1 MFMAT
6 KRMLYLTVAALLS
19 QVFSAPFAWAQMTRL
34 NVGYSA
40 ASADQ
45 LPAWVAK
52 DSGIFAKN
60 GLDVQLI
67 FFTGGTTAILALV
80 SGDVPIT
87 QVSGPG
93 LVNSALAGSDA
104 VFVAA
109 GTISLNYVLM
119 GKPGIKTAE
128 QLKGGTV
135 AISRFGSAT
144 DSIARFA
151 LRRIGLTPGKDVTL
165 VQVGSGPDRLSAAL
179 TGRVTAAVINPP
191 SSFIAEKR
199 GLAVVADVAKMG
211 LVFQHTGVGT
221 TRRYIKEHSDIVRR
235 YVKAHVEAV
244 HKMWTDKEATI
255 KALSKHMGSGL
266 DRETLE
272 KSYDNVMTEAFYP
285 KKQYPSL
292 EGLKTVIEGVAERDP
307 RAKSVTPEQFV
318 DFTFIKEL
326 DQSGYIDGL
335 YKKK

>member
-1 MFMAT
+1 MNRSNLLTIFFLISLALCLSSKLAVAQLT
-6 KRMLYLTVAALLS
+6 K
-19 QVFSAPFAWAQMTRL
+19 L

-40 ASADQ
+40 VSADQ

-52 DSGIFAKN
+52 DSGIFAKY

-67 FFTGGTTAILALV
+67 FFTGGSTAILALV

-93 LVNSALAGSDA
+93 LVSSVLGGSDA

-109 GTISLNYVLM
+109 GITSLNYVLM
-119 GKPGIKTAE
+119 GKPGVKSIE
-128 QLKGGTV
+128 QLKGGTL

-151 LRRIGLTPGKDVTL
+151 LKKVGLSVGKDVTL
-165 VQVGSGPDRLSAAL
+165 IQVSSGPERLGAL
-179 TGRVTAAVINPP
+179 QTGRVTAAVINPP

-199 GLAVVADVAKMG
+199 GMAVLADVAQMG
-211 LVFQHTGVGT
+211 LVFQHTGAAT
-221 TRRYIKEHSDIVRR
+221 TKKFIREHNDVVRR
-235 YVKAHVEAV
+235 YVRAHVEAV

-255 KALSKHMGSGL
+255 RALGKYMGSGL
-266 DRETLE
+266 DREILDRSRE
-272 KSYDNVMTEAFYP
+272 NVMHETLYP

-292 EGLKTVIEGVAERDP
+292 EGLKTVIDDLAERDP
-307 RAKSVTPEQFV
+307 RAKTVKPEQFV

-326 DQSGYIDGL
+326 DQSGFIDGL
-335 YKKK
+335 YKK

>member
-1 MFMAT
+1 VTRRKLLQSF
-6 KRMLYLTVAALLS
+6 LALLCLLLS
-19 QVFSAPFAWAQMTRL
+19 STAVVAQLTRL

-40 ASADQ
+40 VSADQ

-52 DSGIFAKN
+52 ETGIFAKN

-80 SGDVPIT
+80 SGDVPMT

-93 LVNSALAGSDA
+93 LVNSVMAGSDA

-109 GTISLNYVLM
+109 GMTSLNYVLM
-119 GKPGIKTAE
+119 GKPGIKSAE
-128 QLKGGTV
+128 QLKGGTL

-151 LRRIGLTPGKDVTL
+151 LRKIGMAPGKDVTL
-165 VQVGSGPDRLSAAL
+165 MQVGSGPERLNALL
-179 TGRVTAAVINPP
+179 TGRVSAAVINPP

-199 GLAVVADVAKMG
+199 GLAVIADVAQMG
-211 LVFQHTGVGT
+211 LVFQHTAPAT
-221 TRRYIKEHSDIVRR
+221 TRRFIKEHPDTVRR
-235 YVKAHVEAV
+235 YVRSHVEAV
-244 HKMWTDKEATI
+244 HKVWTDKEATVRTLG
-255 KALSKHMGSGL
+255 KYMGSGVER
-266 DRETLE
+266 DILE
-272 KSYDNVMTEAFYP
+272 KSRENVLTEALFP

-292 EGLKTVIEGVAERDP
+292 EGLKTVLDEIAERDP
-307 RAKSVTPEQFV
+307 RAKTAKPEQFV
-318 DFTFIKEL
+318 DLTFIREL
-326 DQSGYIDGL
+326 DQSGFIDGL

>member
-1 MFMAT
+1 MMA
-6 KRMLYLTVAALLS
+6 KKSLFSLIAFLLL
-19 QVFSAPFAWAQMTRL
+19 QFFPGPDAMAQMTRL

-40 ASADQ
+40 VSADQ

-60 GLDVQLI
+60 GLDVDLI

-93 LVNSALAGSDA
+93 LVSSALAGSDA
-104 VFVAA
+104 VFIAS

-119 GKPGIKTAE
+119 GKPGIKSQE
-128 QLKGGTV
+128 QLKGGTL

-151 LRRIGLTPGKDVTL
+151 LRKMNLMPGKDVTL
-165 VQVGSGPDRLSAAL
+165 IQVGSGPERMNAVM
-179 TGRVTAAVINPP
+179 TGKVTAAVINPP

-199 GLAVVADVAKMG
+199 GLAVLADVAQMG
-211 LVFQHTGVGT
+211 LVFQHTGAAT
-221 TRRYIKEHSDIVRR
+221 TKKYIRENPDTVRR
-235 YVKAHVEAV
+235 YVKSHVEAV

-255 KALSKHMGSGL
+255 RALGKHMPGVER
-266 DRETLE
+266 DILE
-272 KSYDNVMTEAFYP
+272 QSYKNVMTEELYP

-292 EGLKTVIEGVAERDP
+292 EGLKTVLDELAERDP
-307 RAKSVTPEQFV
+307 RAKSAKPEQFV
-318 DFTFIKEL
+318 DSSFIKEL

>member
-1 MFMAT
+1 MKGYRT
-6 KRMLYLTVAALLS
+6 LSVIVYLGWLLLGVAAPA
-19 QVFSAPFAWAQMTRL
+19 SAQLTRV

-40 ASADQ
+40 VSADQ

-52 DSGIFAKN
+52 ESGIFAKN

-93 LVNSALAGSDA
+93 LVNSVLAGSDA
-104 VFVAA
+104 VFIA
-109 GTISLNYVLM
+109 GGITSLNYVLI
-119 GKPGIKTAE
+119 GKPGIKSTE
-128 QLKGGTV
+128 QLKGGTL

-151 LRRIGLTPGKDVTL
+151 LKKLNLTPGKDVSL
-165 VQVGSGPDRLSAAL
+165 VQVGSGPDRLNAAL
-179 TGRVTAAVINPP
+179 TGRVTASVINPP
-191 SSFIAEKR
+191 SSFIAEKK
-199 GLAVVADVAKMG
+199 GLTVLADVAKMG
-211 LVFQHTGVGT
+211 LVFQHTGVAT
-221 TRRYIKEHSDIVRR
+221 TRRFTREHPETVRR
-235 YVKAHVEAV
+235 YLRSHVEAV
-244 HKMWTDKEATI
+244 HTMWTDKEATV
-255 KALSKHMGSGL
+255 KALGKYMGSGM
-266 DRETLE
+266 DREILE
-272 KSYDNVMTEAFYP
+272 KSRENVLTEAMFS

-292 EGLKTVIEGVAERDP
+292 EGLKTVLEDIGERDP
-307 RAKSVTPEQFV
+307 RAKTAKPEQFV

-326 DQSGYIDGL
+326 DGSGFIDAL

>member
-1 MFMAT
+1 
-6 KRMLYLTVAALLS
+6 
-19 QVFSAPFAWAQMTRL
+19 MTRL

-40 ASADQ
+40 VSADQ

-93 LVNSALAGSDA
+93 LVSSGLAGSDA
-104 VFVAA
+104 VFIAS

-119 GKPGIKTAE
+119 GKQGIKSTE
-128 QLKGGTV
+128 QLRGGTL

-151 LRRIGLTPGKDVTL
+151 LRKMGLTPGKDVTL
-165 VQVGSGPDRLSAAL
+165 VQVGSGPERLNATM
-179 TGRVTAAVINPP
+179 TGKVTAAVINPP

-199 GLAVVADVAKMG
+199 GLAILADVSKMG
-211 LVFQHTGVGT
+211 LVFQHTGAAT
-221 TRRYIKEHSDIVRR
+221 TRKYIRENPDTVRR
-235 YVKAHVEAV
+235 YVKSHVEAV

-255 KALSKHMGSGL
+255 RALGKHMPGV
-266 DRETLE
+266 DREILE
-272 KSYDNVMTEAFYP
+272 KSYENVMTETLYP

-292 EGLKTVIEGVAERDP
+292 KGLQTVLDELAERDP
-307 RAKSVTPEQFV
+307 RAKSAKPEQFA
-318 DFTFIKEL
+318 DSSFIKEL
-326 DQSGYIDGL
+326 DQSSYIDGL

>member
-1 MFMAT
+1 MDHGKFASIAIAAVI
-6 KRMLYLTVAALLS
+6 LFVAHAS
-19 QVFSAPFAWAQMTRL
+19 ITSAQLTRL

-40 ASADQ
+40 ISADQ

-52 DSGIFAKN
+52 ETGLFAKN

-93 LVNSALAGSDA
+93 LVNSALAGSDP

-109 GTISLNYVLM
+109 GITSLNYVLM
-119 GKPGIKTAE
+119 GRPGIKSAE

-151 LRRIGLTPGKDVTL
+151 LRKIGLTPGKDVTI
-165 VQVGSGPDRLSAAL
+165 VQVGSGPDRLNAAV
-179 TGRVTAAVINPP
+179 TGKVTASVLNPP
-191 SSFIAEKR
+191 SSFLAEKR
-199 GLAVVADVAKMG
+199 GLAVVADVAQMG
-211 LVFQHTGVGT
+211 LVFQHTGAAT
-221 TRRYIKEHSDIVRR
+221 TKRFIREHQDTVRR
-235 YVKAHVEAV
+235 YVKANVEAV
-244 HKMWTDKEATI
+244 HRMWTDREGTVRVLGKY
-255 KALSKHMGSGL
+255 MGSNL
-266 DRETLE
+266 DREILE
-272 KSYDNVMTEAFYP
+272 KSWENVMTEAFYP

-292 EGLKTVIEGVAERDP
+292 EGLKTVIDEIAERDP
-307 RAKSVTPEQFV
+307 RAKSAKPEQFV

-326 DQSGYIDGL
+326 DQSGFIDSL
-335 YKKK
+335 YKRK

>member
-1 MFMAT
+1 MT
-6 KRMLYLTVAALLS
+6 K
-19 QVFSAPFAWAQMTRL
+19 L

-40 ASADQ
+40 VSADQ

-52 DSGIFAKN
+52 ETGIFAKN

-109 GTISLNYVLM
+109 GITSLNYVLM
-119 GKPGIKTAE
+119 GKPGLKNVE
-128 QLKGGTV
+128 QLKGGTL

-165 VQVGSGPDRLSAAL
+165 MQVGSGPERLNALL
-179 TGRVTAAVINPP
+179 TGRVSAAVINPP
-191 SSFIAEKR
+191 SSFVAEKK
-199 GLAVVADVAKMG
+199 GLAVIADVAQMG
-211 LVFQHTGVGT
+211 LVFQHTGAAT
-221 TRRYIKEHSDIVRR
+221 TKRFIKENPDTVRR
-235 YVKAHVEAV
+235 YVRAHVEAV
-244 HKMWTDKEATI
+244 HKMWTDKEATVR
-255 KALSKHMGSGL
+255 ALGRYMGSGVER
-266 DRETLE
+266 DILE
-272 KSYDNVMTEAFYP
+272 KSRENVLTEALFS

-292 EGLKTVIEGVAERDP
+292 EGLKTVLDEIAERDP
-307 RAKSVTPEQFV
+307 RAKTAKPEQFV
-318 DFTFIKEL
+318 DLSFIREL
-326 DQSGYIDGL
+326 DQRGFIDGL

>member
-1 MFMAT
+1 MKKHRAIGPFLAFIA
-6 KRMLYLTVAALLS
+6 LCFVSAAS
-19 QVFSAPFAWAQMTRL
+19 GQTTRL

-40 ASADQ
+40 VSADQ

-52 DSGIFAKN
+52 DSGIFARN

-104 VFVAA
+104 VFIAS
-109 GTISLNYVLM
+109 GITSLNYVLM
-119 GKPGIKTAE
+119 GKPGIKSAE
-128 QLKGGTV
+128 QLKGGTL

-151 LRRIGLTPGKDVTL
+151 LRRLGMTPGKDVTL
-165 VQVGSGPDRLSAAL
+165 VQVGSGPERLNAVL
-179 TGRVTAAVINPP
+179 TGKVFGAVINPP

-199 GLAVVADVAKMG
+199 GLAVLADVAKMG
-211 LVFQHTGVGT
+211 LVFQHTGAAT
-221 TRRYIKEHSDIVRR
+221 TKKYIREHQDSVRR
-235 YVKAHVEAV
+235 YVRSHVEAV

-255 KALSKHMGSGL
+255 RALGKHMPGVE
-266 DRETLE
+266 REFLE
-272 KSYDNVMTEAFYP
+272 KSYDNVMTEALYS

-292 EGLKTVIEGVAERDP
+292 DGLKTVLDEVAERDA
-307 RAKSVTPEQFV
+307 RAKSAKPELFA
-318 DFTFIKEL
+318 DSSFIKEL

>member
-1 MFMAT
+1 M
-6 KRMLYLTVAALLS
+6 KRSALLLAVAYLTWFFLPVS
-19 QVFSAPFAWAQMTRL
+19 HVSAQLTHL
-34 NVGYSA
+34 HVGYSA
-40 ASADQ
+40 VSADQ

-52 DSGIFAKN
+52 DTGIFARN
-60 GLDVQLI
+60 GLDVELI

-93 LVNSALAGSDA
+93 LVNSALAGSGA

-109 GTISLNYVLM
+109 GVISLNYVLM

-128 QLKGGTV
+128 QLRGGTL

-151 LRRIGLTPGKDVTL
+151 LRKVGLTPGKDITF
-165 VQVGSGPDRLSAAL
+165 VQVGSGPERLSAVL

-199 GLAVVADVAKMG
+199 GLAVLADVAQMG
-211 LVFQHTGVGT
+211 LVFQHTGVAT
-221 TRRYIKEHSDIVRR
+221 TRRYIKEHHETVRR
-235 YVKAHVEAV
+235 YVKSHVEAV

-255 KALSKHMGSGL
+255 KALGKYMGSGV

-272 KSYDNVMTEAFYP
+272 KSYANVMTEALYP

-292 EGLKTVIEGVAERDP
+292 EGLKTVLEDISERDP
-307 RAKSVTPEQFV
+307 RAKTSKPEQFV
-318 DFTFIKEL
+318 DFSFIKEL
-326 DQSGYIDGL
+326 DASGFIDGL

>member
-1 MFMAT
+1 MIVQKSFC
-6 KRMLYLTVAALLS
+6 LTGTLLFLTILFGALS
-19 QVFSAPFAWAQMTRL
+19 QAQMTRL

-40 ASADQ
+40 ISADQ

-60 GLDVQLI
+60 GLDVELI
-67 FFTGGTTAILALV
+67 FFTGGSTAILALV

-93 LVNSALAGSDA
+93 LVSSALAGSDS

-109 GTISLNYVLM
+109 GITSLNYVLM
-119 GKPGIKTAE
+119 GKPGTKTIE
-128 QLKGGTV
+128 QLKGGTL

-151 LRRIGLTPGKDVTL
+151 LKKVGLTVGKEVTL
-165 VQVGSGPDRLSAAL
+165 VQVGSGPARLDAL
-179 TGRVTAAVINPP
+179 QTGKVTAAVINPP

-199 GLAVVADVAKMG
+199 GMAVLADVAQMG
-211 LVFQHTGVGT
+211 LVFQHTGAAT
-221 TRRYIKEHSDIVRR
+221 TKKYIRENHDIVRR
-235 YVKAHVEAV
+235 YVRAHVEAV
-244 HKMWTDKEATI
+244 HKMWTDKDATVR
-255 KALSKHMGSGL
+255 ALGKYMGGNL
-266 DRETLE
+266 DRDILE
-272 KSYDNVMTEAFYP
+272 KSRDNVMTEALYP

-292 EGLKTVIEGVAERDP
+292 EGLKTVIEDLAERDP
-307 RAKSVTPEQFV
+307 RAKSAKPEQFV
-318 DFTFIKEL
+318 DMSFIREL

>member
-1 MFMAT
+1 MAT

-109 GTISLNYVLM
+109 GIISLNYVLM

-165 VQVGSGPDRLSAAL
+165 VQVGSGPERLTAAL
-179 TGRVTAAVINPP
+179 TGRVTASVINPP

-199 GLAVVADVAKMG
+199 GLAVIADVAKMG

-221 TRRYIKEHSDIVRR
+221 TRRYIKEHPDIVRR

-272 KSYDNVMTEAFYP
+272 KSYDNVMTEALYP

-292 EGLKTVIEGVAERDP
+292 EGLKTVIEDVAERDP
-307 RAKSVTPEQFV
+307 RAKTTKPEQFV

>member
-1 MFMAT
+1 M
-6 KRMLYLTVAALLS
+6 KRSISFCSIGCLTWLFFLVS
-19 QVFSAPFAWAQMTRL
+19 PVSAQLTRL

-52 DSGIFAKN
+52 DSGIFVKN

-93 LVNSALAGSDA
+93 LVNSVLAGSDA

-109 GTISLNYVLM
+109 GIISLNYVLM
-119 GKPGIKTAE
+119 GKPGIKSAE
-128 QLKGGTV
+128 ELKGGTL

-151 LRRIGLTPGKDVTL
+151 LRKIGLTPGKNVTI
-165 VQVGSGPDRLSAAL
+165 VQVGSGPERLSAVL

-199 GLAVVADVAKMG
+199 GLAVIADVAQMG
-211 LVFQHTGVGT
+211 LIFQHTGVAT
-221 TRRYIKEHSDIVRR
+221 TRKFIKEQPDTVRR
-235 YVKAHVEAV
+235 YVRAHVEAV

-255 KALSKHMGSGL
+255 KALSKYMGSGV

-272 KSYDNVMTEAFYP
+272 KTYDNVMTESLYP

-292 EGLKTVIEGVAERDP
+292 EGLKTVLEDVSERDP
-307 RAKSVTPEQFV
+307 RAKAAKPEQFV
-318 DFTFIKEL
+318 DFSFIKEL
-326 DQSGYIDGL
+326 DGSGYIDGL

>member
-1 MFMAT
+1 MKKLIVFS
-6 KRMLYLTVAALLS
+6 LALLFLQLS
-19 QVFSAPFAWAQMTRL
+19 TYRLASAQMTRL

-60 GLDVQLI
+60 GLDIQLI

-93 LVNSALAGSDA
+93 LVNSAFAGSDA

-109 GTISLNYVLM
+109 GTTSLNYVLM

-144 DSIARFA
+144 DTIARFV
-151 LRRIGLTPGKDVTL
+151 LRRIGLTAGKDVTI
-165 VQVGSGPDRLSAAL
+165 VQVGSGPERLSAAL
-179 TGRVTAAVINPP
+179 TGRVTASVINPP
-191 SSFIAEKR
+191 SSFVAEKR
-199 GLAVVADVAKMG
+199 GLAIIADVAKMG
-211 LVFQHTGVGT
+211 LVFQHTGAAT
-221 TRRYIKEHSDIVRR
+221 TRKFIKEHPDIVRR
-235 YVKAHVEAV
+235 YVRSHVEAV

-255 KALSKHMGSGL
+255 KALSHYMGSGL

-272 KSYDNVMTEAFYP
+272 KSYDNVMTEAFYS

-292 EGLKTVIEGVAERDP
+292 EGIKTVLDDIAERDP
-307 RAKSVTPEQFV
+307 RAKTAKPEQFV
-318 DFTFIKEL
+318 DASFIREL
-326 DQSGYIDGL
+326 DQSGFIDGL